1 MNARHFSPSSRV
13 CSALL
18 VVWLLIAPG
27 WVRAADPLETVCE
40 AFRASSNG
48 LHSGI
53 GKGKYRHY
61 EAVPGSDWQLEVE
74 ADILAQFDGRKFH
87 VDFMFAKDE
96 VRRLDSKRMFYDGEK
111 ITAAMFTPKSH
122 PTGAQAYVTA
132 PNDSG
137 DGLARGAWGD
147 FQWDVT
153 NLAKNVWDPERIFK
167 ILGAN
172 RVEIKETPDGDLV
185 GSYLISDHRIRIL
198 FECPRRFGYNL
209 SKEQVFNVGEDH
221 PAQEFSL
228 QWRQGP
234 KGLWYVTSLVETFAT
249 RDERGKADKRWRAV
263 VMYSKF
269 EPNVKVDPSLFT
281 EESLRMPA
289 GSWIVDSRPQAKQ
302 RSRQIR

>member
-1 MNARHFSPSSRV
+1 MNARDFSPNSKV

-40 AFRASSNG
+40 AFRASSDG

-61 EAVPGSDWQLEVE
+61 EAAPGGDWQLKVE

-87 VDFMFAKDE
+87 VDFTFAKDE
-96 VRRLDSKRMFYDGEK
+96 IRRLDLRRIFYDGEK
-111 ITAAMFTPKSH
+111 ITVARFTPNAH
-122 PTGAQAYVTA
+122 PTGAQAYVEA
-132 PNDSG
+132 PNDRG

-147 FQWDVT
+147 FPWDVT
-153 NLAKNVWDPERIFK
+153 NLAKNVWDPERLVRN
-167 ILGAN
+167 LGAN

-185 GSYLISDHRIRIL
+185 GSYLISDNRVRVL

-221 PAQEFSL
+221 PAQECNL

-234 KGLWYVTSLVETFAT
+234 KGLWYVTSLLETFAT
-249 RDERGKADKRWRAV
+249 RDEKGKADRRLRAV

-281 EESLRMPA
+281 EASLRMPA
-289 GSWIVDSRPQAKQ
+289 GSSIVDNRPGSKV
-302 RSRQIR
+302 RIRRIR